1 MKKQYIFWRIVKKEV
16 REECSIEAS
25 SIEEATTLH
34 NEGYCDYVEVDC
46 YNENEIIDEGFD
58 EVPLTKKEVA

>member
-1 MKKQYIFWRIVKKEV
+1 MKKQYIFWREVIKSV
-16 REECSIEAS
+16 REECNIEAN

-34 NEGYCDYVEVDC
+34 NEGYCDYFEVDC
-46 YNENEIIDEGFD
+46 FNENEIIDEGFD